1 MIMRGEKKPN
11 SVSYEKNDT
20 IVEELEEFANCV
32 RENSKPEVDG
42 FRAVE
47 SLAVIMA
54 GVMSAKENRTVR
66 IQEILDAEN

>member
-1 MIMRGEKKPN
+1 MN
-11 SVSYEKNDT
+11 FTKNDT
-20 IVEELEEFANCV
+20 IVEELDEFANCI

-54 GVMSAKENRTVR
+54 GVMSAKENRTVKV
-66 IQEILDAEN
+66 QEILDA